1 MATEPNQRFSSFAYL
16 NASQT
21 LGAFNDNFFK
31 LLVGYFLIKL
41 EGAENS
47 QRLLAAAGAVYVLPF
62 LIFSRVGGQLADH
75 FSKRNVIVFT
85 RICQLVVGLLSIV
98 AFYFESKIGAYC
110 CLFALT
116 TFSTVF
122 TIARNSVLPELI
134 PPEKISKANGLVAS
148 FSFLGIIVG
157 AFSASF
163 ILEMTHRNFMIAGI
177 FLTLIA
183 SLSLLTSLFIQYTPP
198 TRSSQKIKLFFL
210 AEIYDTLKLS
220 TQYPALLPAIFGS
233 AYFLFFGAF
242 CQLNIIPFAMQSL
255 HMTDVQGGYLFL
267 LSAVGIGVGSLLAG
281 KISGNTVE
289 LGLIPI
295 VGIAMGICCYC
306 MDIFADS
313 FTAILAFT
321 ILIGLFGGMF
331 DIPQESYI
339 QYKSPPESRGK
350 IIAASRFLSFFGVL
364 CASGLL
370 YVLSEVFHV
379 NASTGFLIL
388 GSITLVV
395 VAIFSVCYFEHL
407 KSFIARCPSKRCS

>member
-1 MATEPNQRFSSFAYL
+1 MTTQTSRFSSFAYL
-16 NASQT
+16 NTSQT

-31 LLVGYFLIKL
+31 LLVGYFLIKM

-47 QRLLAAAGAVYVLPF
+47 QRLLAVAGAVYVLPF

-75 FSKRNVIVFT
+75 FSKRNVIIVT
-85 RICQLVVGLLSIV
+85 RLCQLVVGLLSIL
-98 AFYFESKIGAYC
+98 AFHFESKLGAYC

-116 TFSTVF
+116 TFSTIF

-134 PPEKISKANGLVAS
+134 PKEKISKVNGIMAS

-163 ILEMTHRNFMIAGI
+163 ILEISNHNFVMAGM
-177 FLTLIA
+177 FLTFIA
-183 SLSLLTSLFIQYTPP
+183 SLSLLASLCVEYTPP
-198 TRSSQKIKLFFL
+198 NRGKHKIKLFFL
-210 AEIYDTLKLS
+210 AEIYDSLKLAY
-220 TQYPALLPAIFGS
+220 QYPSLLPSIFGA

-255 HMTDVQGGYLFL
+255 NMTDVQGGYLFL
-267 LSAVGIGVGSLLAG
+267 LSAVGIGAGSLLAG

-295 VGIAMGICCYC
+295 VGVAMGVCCFF
-306 MDIFADS
+306 MDIFSVS
-313 FTAILAFT
+313 FTAVVILA

-331 DIPQESYI
+331 DIPQESNI
-339 QYKSPPESRGK
+339 QLQSPQESRGK

-370 YVLSEVFHV
+370 YILSEVFHL

-388 GSITLVV
+388 GALTLVV
-395 VAIFSVCYFEHL
+395 VALLSACYFKSL
-407 KSFIARCPSKRCS
+407 KRFLGGGAFKRCL